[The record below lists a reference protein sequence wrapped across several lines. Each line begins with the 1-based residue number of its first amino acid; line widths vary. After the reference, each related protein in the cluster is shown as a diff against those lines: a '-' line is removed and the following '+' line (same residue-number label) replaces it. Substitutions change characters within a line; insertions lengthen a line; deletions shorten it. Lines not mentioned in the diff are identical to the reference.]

1 MVAVRRSDMTAFT
14 LQTQVILP
22 NDPADPLEIHGPAA
36 MAQLRG
42 DAAMA
47 VAAEFSDDLTNL
59 SHDGIV

>member
-1 MVAVRRSDMTAFT
+1 MTAFT